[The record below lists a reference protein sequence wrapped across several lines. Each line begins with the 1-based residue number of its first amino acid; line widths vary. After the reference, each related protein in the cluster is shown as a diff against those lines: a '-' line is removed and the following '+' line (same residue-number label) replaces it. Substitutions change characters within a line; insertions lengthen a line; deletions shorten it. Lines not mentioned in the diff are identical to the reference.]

1 MTESGIKLRGGIL
14 LSGGKSRRMDSD
26 KASILV
32 KGKTMAQWS
41 ADLLKQYCTELIVS
55 SNNTAHS
62 IYGDTL
68 VKDTL
73 GDGPLAGIY
82 AAISASKYDY
92 NIVLACDT
100 PFVSSEIIK
109 RLIDESTSEKATIA
123 VDANGKIHPLIGI
136 YHKSLVPVIK
146 EKLEKGYFSMM
157 RFLQEIGAKQV
168 QFNELH
174 PFKNIND
181 MEALQKESNL
191 NTTIMICGNGQNV
204 GKTTLTQHVIRY
216 LKERERRVCSIKT
229 SSHMH
234 PINSNE
240 LFLLQ
245 GEDFDIIEERNIT
258 HKDSSLHLQAGA
270 NKSFYIQC
278 KPEYLLHCYHTV
290 QQHIAEEAIVVCE
303 SATLS
308 GILKPD
314 LLLFVKAGSS
324 EKNAHLI
331 DEADLVV
338 SMGNEF
344 TEDTINTQIKA
355 KLDSLI

>member
-1 MTESGIKLRGGIL
+1 MSKSDVKTWGGIL

-32 KGKTMAQWS
+32 KGKPMAEWS
-41 ADLLKQYCTELIVS
+41 AELLKSFCSELIVS
-55 SNNTAHS
+55 SNNSKHS

-68 VKDTL
+68 VKDSI
-73 GDGPLAGIY
+73 GEGPLAGIY
-82 AAISASKYDY
+82 ASLLRSEHDY

-100 PFVSSEIIK
+100 PFVSLQVIE
-109 RLIDESTSEKATIA
+109 RLIEASASAKAVIA
-123 VDANGKIHPLIGI
+123 VDGNGKVHPLIGI
-136 YHKSLVPVIK
+136 YHKSLVPIIQD
-146 EKLEKGYFSMM
+146 KLEKGHFSMM
-157 RFLQEIGAKQV
+157 RFLDEIGAKQLV
-168 QFNELH
+168 FDELDA
-174 PFKNIND
+174 FKNIND